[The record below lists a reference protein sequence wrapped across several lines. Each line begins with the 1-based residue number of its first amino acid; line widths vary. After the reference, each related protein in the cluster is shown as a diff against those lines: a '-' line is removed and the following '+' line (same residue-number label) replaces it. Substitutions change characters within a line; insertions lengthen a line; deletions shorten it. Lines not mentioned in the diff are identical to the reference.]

1 MFMILGVLESVFSYT
16 KFTDRV
22 IHYMYA
28 VTTLLLMMID
38 CIKILYS
45 TYICMLI

>member
-1 MFMILGVLESVFSYT
+1 MFMILGVLESDFFLYKIYRSL
-16 KFTDRV
+16 
-22 IHYMYA
+22 IHFMYA

-45 TYICMLI
+45 TYIFVC